1 MYCVIQELEVKK
13 PNKHGHPKELISEYM
28 QMSVYEQDCSHYWHH
43 FSLERFERP
52 IKKAYKISIHISHR
66 EGGKVK
72 KKQYPLC
79 TVNYY
84 DFVDK
89 WFNTYD
95 YCDRKITAIAGE
107 VGVEVGII
115 YDMVEAKLEPLIR
128 AILSEYHETEEYK
141 TNAEHERIT
150 TLYAANKV
158 EFNQKYDY
166 DSKSHKYDEI
176 YDVYGNLMNPGKL
189 EAIKAEY
196 KVRQEYEEKS
206 RSYQEQYYNNHKN
219 YYSGSGSS
227 YSDVVHSNHNSEDKD
242 TLKQFYRV
250 LSKKFHPDSNPD
262 ADTSK
267 QMRLLN
273 QLKGQWGI

>member
-1 MYCVIQELEVKK
+1 MYCVIQEIELKK
-13 PNKHGHPKELISEYM
+13 PNKNGYPKELISEYR
-28 QMSVYEQDCSHYWHH
+28 QMSFCGQDGSHYWHH
-43 FSLERFERP
+43 YRQERFERP
-52 IKKAYKISIHISHR
+52 IKKAYKISIHISRR

-89 WFNTYD
+89 WFNIYD

-107 VGVEVGII
+107 LGVEVGII
-115 YDMVEAKLEPLIR
+115 YDMVETKLDPLIR
-128 AILSEYHETEEYK
+128 AIQSEYHETEEYK

-158 EFNQKYDY
+158 EFNQKYGY
-166 DSKSHKYDEI
+166 ESFSHKYDEI
-176 YDVYGNLMNPGKL
+176 YDVYGNLMNPSKL
-189 EAIKAEY
+189 DEVKAEY
-196 KVRQEYEEKS
+196 KSRQKYEEKS
-206 RSYQEQYYNNHKN
+206 RSYQEQYYSNYKN
-219 YYSGSGSS
+219 YYSGGGSS
-227 YSDVVHSNHNSEDKD
+227 YSDVVHSNYNTEDKE

-250 LSKKFHPDSNPD
+250 LSKRFHPDTNPVV
-262 ADTSK
+262 DTSK
-267 QMRLLN
+267 QMQLLN